1 MAKKRG
7 RSKLKPRKPA
17 GKEKPAAFDI
27 AKLKAEIEKKIKA
40 GKIGEKKGELL
51 KQREPI
57 KQVVE
62 RVPDRRIPKKS
73 LKGAGGFVLTGIPG
87 FDALLDQGIPK
98 GTSVLVAGGT
108 GTGKTIFLLQTLF
121 NNAKNG
127 GKCLYLSFEE
137 SEQRLQKHLDDFGWK
152 WKDMEKKRLLKIVRK
167 EPFTMTASIEAM
179 LAKAK
184 GELLIDINEVLEIIP
199 KGFQPDIIAVDSITA
214 IAAAFGQKEE
224 GYRIFIEQLFR
235 YFEAL
240 KVTSFFISET
250 EQIPTIFSPS
260 GVEEFLADGVIVLYA
275 IKQGNIRENAI
286 EVLKLRGAKHQKKI
300 VAMQITDK
308 GIEVYPEQE
317 VFGGTGEG
325 K

>member
-1 MAKKRG
+1 MKKTAPAKKLRTALKNHPPQK
-7 RSKLKPRKPA
+7 RSIIKPEIARQIKQQRKPFHKIVSKLKI
-17 GKEKPAAFDI
+17 AA
-27 AKLKAEIEKKIKA
+27 KGIKA
-40 GKIGEKKGELL
+40 
-51 KQREPI
+51 
-57 KQVVE
+57 
-62 RVPDRRIPKKS
+62 VPS
-73 LKGAGGFVLTGIPG
+73 ATEFVKTGILG

-108 GTGKTIFLLQTLF
+108 GTGKTIFCLQTLF
-121 NNAKNG
+121 NTAKKG
-127 GKCLYLSFEE
+127 EKCLYLSFEE
-137 SEQRLQKHLDDFGWK
+137 SEERLKDHMTKFGWN
-152 WKDMEKKRLLKIVRK
+152 WKDLEKKGLLKIVRK
-167 EPFTMTASIEAM
+167 EPFSMTTSIEAM

-199 KGFQPDIIAVDSITA
+199 KGFQPDIIAVDSITS
-214 IAAAFGQKEE
+214 IASAFGKKEE

-235 YFEAL
+235 YFESL

-250 EQIPTIFSPS
+250 EQMPTIFSSS
-260 GVEEFLADGVIVLYA
+260 GTEEFLADGVIVLYA

-317 VFGGTGEG
+317 VFGKVGE
-325 K
+325 

>member
-1 MAKKRG
+1 MMKKMLPKQKHRTTLKNN
-7 RSKLKPRKPA
+7 RSKKWSIHKREIARQLKQQRKPFHKITA
-17 GKEKPAAFDI
+17 KQKIAAKDTKSSKNTKI
-27 AKLKAEIEKKIKA
+27 IPRAEE
-40 GKIGEKKGELL
+40 
-51 KQREPI
+51 
-57 KQVVE
+57 
-62 RVPDRRIPKKS
+62 
-73 LKGAGGFVLTGIPG
+73 FVKTGIPG

-98 GTSVLVAGGT
+98 GTSVLIAGGT
-108 GTGKTIFLLQTLF
+108 GTGKTIFCLQTLF
-121 NNAKNG
+121 NAAKNG
-127 GKCLYLSFEE
+127 EKCLYLSFEE

-152 WKDMEKKRLLKIVRK
+152 WKDLEKKGLLKIVRK
-167 EPFTMTASIEAM
+167 EPFSMTASIEAM

-184 GELLIDINEVLEIIP
+184 GELLIDINDVLEIIP
-199 KGFQPDIIAVDSITA
+199 SRFQPDIIAIDSITS
-214 IAAAFGQKEE
+214 IASAFGKKEE

-250 EQIPTIFSPS
+250 EQVPTIFSS
-260 GVEEFLADGVIVLYA
+260 TGTEEFLADGVIVLYA

-317 VFGGTGEG
+317 VFSKIGE
-325 K
+325 